1 MQTIHYENRIPS
13 ILSPAPDFEANAYV
27 YGKGVEKVKLSNY
40 KGKYVVLFF
49 WPLDFTFVCPTEILQ
64 FSDKSDEFR
73 KLDCELLGISVD
85 SEFSHEQWCKRPRD
99 EGGLG
104 AMKIPLVS
112 DLTKNISNSY
122 GCLIPSEGFSFR
134 ATYIIDDKGILR
146 HISINDTPVGR
157 NVDEV
162 LRTVK
167 AFKHSDIFGE
177 VCPAKWE
184 PGQKTMKASHEDPK
198 TKEYFKDVHT
208 KGGQ

>member
-1 MQTIHYENRIPS
+1 MQQITYTNRIPN
-13 ILSPAPDFEANAYV
+13 ILSEAPDFEANAYIQ
-27 YGKGVEKVKLSNY
+27 GKGFQKVKLSDY

-73 KLDCELLGISVD
+73 KHNCEVIGISVD
-85 SEFSHEQWCKRPRD
+85 SEFSHEQWSKKPRD

-104 AMKIPLVS
+104 DMKIPLVS

-122 GCLIPSEGFSFR
+122 GCLVPGAGISFR

-146 HISINDTPVGR
+146 HLSINDTPVGR

-162 LRTVK
+162 LRLVK
-167 AFKHSDIFGE
+167 AFKHSDVFGE

-184 PGQKTMKASHEDPK
+184 PGQKTMKTDHADPK
-198 TKEYFKDVHT
+198 TKEYFKDVHA
-208 KGGQ
+208 KQQ